1 MVTEQMRRFNE
12 ELIEEVREYRIN
24 DKCSTEDAFTSVF
37 STYVIDAGESFM
49 NNCNVMSYKKE
60 FEKAKINGY
69 VFDEYFQ
76 TLTLVVSVFENRE
89 EIAKMGKTDITK
101 NSKQATKFY
110 RMCKSGYF
118 DNVEETDS
126 GYIIAEY
133 INNYE
138 NEIENIRVIL
148 ITNRETTPDIPESIK
163 IDKIIVK
170 FDVWDLERVC
180 QSIYQKKS
188 HEDLVVRFQNKYNNP
203 MKMIKVN
210 QDNDIYDCYIGVIS
224 GRCLAEVY
232 RDEGQRLIE
241 KNVRSFLQ
249 ATGKI
254 NQGIRATLQNEPEM
268 FMTYNNGISTTAKGI
283 VIDEDNS
290 DDSFVIIKEV
300 TDWQIVNGGQTTAS
314 IYNAFQSGID
324 ISAVNVQMKLT
335 VIRDLSKTEE
345 MVGYISKYANS
356 QNKINMSDFSAND
369 SFHVEME
376 RLSRT
381 IYVPV
386 ESGKSTQRWYY
397 ERARGQYM
405 VDVNRQP
412 TLALKKKFKELN
424 PKSMCISKTVA
435 AKCVMAWMKF
445 PHIVSKGLETNFI
458 EYSSMIK
465 KGEVAL
471 PSEETYI
478 AMIAKVILFKECDK
492 IVAKQNFGGYKA
504 QINYYTIALLSEFH
518 SGEVSDIDIWKKQTI
533 SPVLALR
540 IENLVMAVWDHF
552 MNPEV
557 KGINITQ
564 WCKKEDCWK
573 LLKTRYKNKL
583 IKEVTNE

>member
-1 MVTEQMRRFNE
+1 MVTEQMKCFNE
-12 ELIEEVREYRIN
+12 ELIEEVREYKNN
-24 DKCSTEDAFTSVF
+24 DKCSTEDAFTHVF
-37 STYVIDAGESFM
+37 STYVIDAGESFV
-49 NNCNVMSYKKE
+49 NNCHVMSYKKE

-69 VFDEYFQ
+69 VYDEYFQ
-76 TLTLVVSVFENRE
+76 TLTLVVSVFENRRD
-89 EIAKMGKTDITK
+89 IVKMGKTDITRH
-101 NSKQATKFY
+101 SKQAVKFFK
-110 RMCKSGYF
+110 MCKSRYF
-118 DNVEETDS
+118 DSVEETDP
-126 GYIIAEY
+126 GYIISEY

-138 NEIENIRVIL
+138 KEIENIKIIL
-148 ITNRETTPDIPESIK
+148 MTNRETTPDIPESIK
-163 IDKIIVK
+163 IDKVIVK

-180 QSIYQKKS
+180 QYVYQRKT
-188 HEDLVVRFQNKYNNP
+188 HENLVIRFQNKYNNP

-210 QDNDIYDCYIGVIS
+210 QDNNIYDCYIGVIS

-254 NQGIRATLQNEPEM
+254 NKGIKATLQKEPEM
-268 FMTYNNGISTTAKGI
+268 FMTYNNGISTTAKEI

-290 DDSFVIIKEV
+290 DDFFVVIKEI

-324 ISAVNVQMKLT
+324 ISKVFVQMKLT
-335 VIRDLSKTEE
+335 VIRDMSKMDETVE
-345 MVGYISKYANS
+345 YISKYANS

-369 SFHVEME
+369 SYHVEME

-386 ESGKSTQRWYY
+386 KSGKSTQRWYY

-405 VDVNRQP
+405 VDVNRQQ

-435 AKCVMAWMKF
+435 AKCIMAWMKF

-465 KGEVAL
+465 KGEVPI

-504 QINYYTIALLSEFH
+504 QINYYTIALLSEFY
-518 SGEVSDIDIWKKQTI
+518 SDEVSNIDIWEKQTI
-533 SPVLALR
+533 SPNLARR
-540 IENLVMAVWDHF
+540 IEDLVMAVWNHF

-564 WCKKEDCWK
+564 WCKKEDCWESIK
-573 LLKTRYKNKL
+573 NRYKNKL
-583 IKEVTNE
+583 I